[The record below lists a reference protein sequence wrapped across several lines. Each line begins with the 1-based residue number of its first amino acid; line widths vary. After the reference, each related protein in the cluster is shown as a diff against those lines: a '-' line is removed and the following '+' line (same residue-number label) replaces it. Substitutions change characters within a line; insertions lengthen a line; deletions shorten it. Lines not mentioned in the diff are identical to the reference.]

1 MLEIRVSNLKLLL
14 APKAGKTKM
23 KQIDALKTKQIN
35 DFFFLILP
43 ISNRPTG
50 TLTTDSIR
58 TSWLA
63 TGSC

>member
-35 DFFFLILP
+35 DFFFSSFLSRTGLQERLQP
-43 ISNRPTG
+43 IQSVLVG
-50 TLTTDSIR
+50 
-58 TSWLA
+58 
-63 TGSC
+63 